1 MPVYE
6 YQGQHYELPD
16 GLSKE
21 QALSK
26 IKVHVGGAEQKPKN
40 TIGQDLWEGTKGA
53 AAFAGDAA
61 SAMVKIPAQAALAI
75 GGKIADPSNS
85 LQDTWNTAG
94 LAIEDTF
101 PSLTKPMGVDPEKN
115 RAYSAAMYP
124 FQKYGEGVEWA
135 AEKGSFG
142 NKDVEGAIN
151 IFGNVAPI
159 PFAKK
164 GAKAAGSI
172 MTRLD
177 PTLYNIEVD
186 AANAKTAKQRGSSIA
201 DAVAAE
207 KAESAPKVTPDTD
220 LGTQLALDRYNNDRQ
235 VERLQHALDK
245 ENKPLDPITVD
256 QSGRAMLPD
265 EIEAQ
270 RTFERGMTAED
281 AVARRQEQLE
291 FDVARQTALDQGAAS
306 RARQEAAPTGYAEW
320 QEGLRQSAEQR
331 QPGNNEP
338 INWPRKV
345 ADRYPDMTTSPMEGR
360 PDYGSIAPDTFEKAA
375 LPIEIAD
382 SLRTGDIPADPFD
395 RYSPQQKA
403 RRILEEGEPTWIEK
417 GGIRRGRGPA
427 KGVIDPDLLTFG
439 VAGLM
444 DSAKARGMDN
454 VNGRVLAKFIG
465 TFKEAELRK
474 WAEQSRDPMSRTR
487 LVWMTPDEFLRIAEE
502 RQNPYTAMSNEKRRN
517 IKGALTTQEGLNDI
531 PALFISAENGVWGH
545 EGRHRMDIFKEQ
557 GIDKIPVRVETS
569 IMRNNDLDTT
579 QPIIGQNGTVH
590 QFPELVFP
598 NTVSPDP
605 LRRGKGPAKG
615 GVFWGKKPEDKATLP
630 EPKDLKLSPK
640 YPVRPESPSSDSTI
654 KASNIIGLKNTPYD
668 RVNTV
673 EQVLQ
678 SPGKD
683 LSGLLRGTKDALQS
697 GLEGTLRHNTTNAGV
712 NFARTVMQ
720 NARNKAEQLSKF
732 YLTDTK
738 TGLNAQLNKL
748 SMREKSDVV
757 SLMLELDKQEM
768 PLTDSVMA
776 KAGFTENQITVA
788 RKMRDANDALYAEK
802 NAALGLQGFDP
813 HSYRKGHM
821 PGNFGGAYKTL
832 IGYTDKDGNFHIQ
845 GVAQAD
851 TKAGHKAAVEWYRKQ
866 GNDKFKTEITL
877 PRKGVGQRVYS
888 SAYDGWADLV
898 QEIAKH
904 DPEFQKNL
912 DVAAQ
917 RGKEAVASLYDFQ
930 VHEKAKKGIVGSYGN
945 RPWLSKEQNTKEFLR
960 GFIDY
965 LEEGYKYTAYQ
976 DPLNQL
982 MTLTRNPE
990 YRASHPNTVNY
1001 LDKYV
1006 KHVTGNSLNP
1016 IGSAANWAI
1025 DRTAGAVGLG
1035 NSQFSRVHREL
1046 AQASTLHMMGV
1057 FNPGFFLAQLTQWAT
1072 GGIPEAA
1079 AMRSTLNIDPV
1090 ALTDSLSKTVMDA
1103 AALGIESNTG
1113 KPIKNIDPHIR
1124 EAYKWGH
1131 DNGLFT
1137 FSEVALAHQ
1146 VLQSKARR
1154 KIEPFIDWPIRL
1166 GEQATRPTVFLAFVD
1181 MFHKA
1186 GFRGEDA
1193 YLRAQTATDYAMVNY
1208 HPDERPMIYQS
1219 LGALGTSLGALT
1231 TYKHN
1236 LVSQIGSRVGD
1247 AAKGKN
1253 MAAAVAMLGVGYG
1266 LYGVLG
1272 LPGAQEASSMAET
1285 ITGKPLR
1292 EILLDNPKEPS
1303 AVMDGLLSAKTGLD
1317 FQSRLSMASV
1327 LPDSPMSSAPHI
1339 SNFFNVMGKA
1349 YEAGMNWDKGSA
1361 QELAKAVAPAGLR
1374 GAVESQIYP
1383 DGNILDKT
1391 GKQKYD
1397 APRTPEEEFMRNI
1410 LGVRPFRERL
1420 QDENVWS
1427 SRVSEAKRADKMK
1440 KSLERFDRAFLLDD
1454 TDGMAKAEEDYTS
1467 ADGDITT
1474 LYSSQRLRTLIEN
1487 ANKSEPD
1494 RRAGKPTRNT
1504 SSLKKFEAFT
1514 D

>member
-26 IKVHVGGAEQKPKN
+26 IKMHVGGAEQKPKN
-40 TIGQDLWEGTKGA
+40 SIGQDLWEGTKGA

-85 LQDTWNTAG
+85 LQDTWDTAG

-124 FQKYGEGVEWA
+124 FQKYGEGVEWV

-291 FDVARQTALDQGAAS
+291 YEVARQTALDNGAAERARQNNAPSGYAEWKQAQIAEKGPYKKYEHGVRQENTDAQQGTLLEDYFRAQDADAAIARRNSSLEYDVARQTALDQGAAS

-331 QPGNNEP
+331 LPGDNTP

-360 PDYGSIAPDTFEKAA
+360 PDYGGIAPDTFEKAA

-403 RRILEEGEPTWIEK
+403 RRILEDGEPTWIEK
-417 GGIRRGRGPA
+417 
-427 KGVIDPDLLTFG
+427 T
-439 VAGLM
+439 
-444 DSAKARGMDN
+444 
-454 VNGRVLAKFIG
+454 
-465 TFKEAELRK
+465 
-474 WAEQSRDPMSRTR
+474 
-487 LVWMTPDEFLRIAEE
+487 
-502 RQNPYTAMSNEKRRN
+502 
-517 IKGALTTQEGLNDI
+517 
-531 PALFISAENGVWGH
+531 H
-545 EGRHRMDIFKEQ
+545 
-557 GIDKIPVRVETS
+557 
-569 IMRNNDLDTT
+569 
-579 QPIIGQNGTVH
+579 
-590 QFPELVFP
+590 
-598 NTVSPDP
+598 DP
-605 LRRGKGPAKG
+605 LRRGKGPARG
-615 GVFWGKKPEDKATLP
+615 AVFWGKKPEDKATLP
-630 EPKDLKLSPK
+630 TTSDLKLGPK
-640 YPVRPESPSSDSTI
+640 FPVRPASPSSDSTI

-851 TKAGHKAAVEWYRKQ
+851 TRAGHKAAVEWYRKQ
-866 GNDKFKTEITL
+866 NNDKFKTEITL

-1124 EAYKWGH
+1124 EAYQWGH
-1131 DNGLFT
+1131 ANGLFT

-1193 YLRAQTATDYAMVNY
+1193 YLRAQNATDYAMVNY

-1349 YEAGMNWDKGSA
+1349 YDAGMNWDKGSS